1 MARHGPGPG
10 ASMASGLCRC
20 PIERHIGLRIDGQ
33 RQFECF
39 PEVLLEVVHAG
50 DTAPKLGMECLP

>member
-1 MARHGPGPG
+1 VIIG
-10 ASMASGLCRC
+10 ATSAVHRATF
-20 PIERHIGLRIDGQ
+20 ILRIDGQ
-33 RQFECF
+33 RQSQRF